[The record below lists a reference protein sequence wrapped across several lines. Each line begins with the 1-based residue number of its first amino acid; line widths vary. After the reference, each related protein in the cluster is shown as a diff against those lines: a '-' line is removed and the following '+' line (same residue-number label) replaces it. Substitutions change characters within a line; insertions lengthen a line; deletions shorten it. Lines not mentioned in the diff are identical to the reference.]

1 MKHRSLKLVSFLTI
15 WLGVILA
22 AAATTTF
29 AGVLFRDMSKPAA
42 YQYTATAQF
51 MLPTGS
57 ALNDFVTFTGSATST
72 VYITSLEKQCVV
84 GSSPTNWTNV
94 MVRRTSETGG
104 TFTAWPAAP
113 NDKNAPSAGA
123 TFGDYHVALTTGNS
137 GGSVFLQRYVD
148 RIPVNSSGTFFDI
161 LRDTWGQGY
170 AMTTHIGQL
179 MLPGAWSSNQTPTVR
194 RPGSP
199 LVLRGTSDILAL
211 TTSFAPPN
219 GIKCNFNVTWY
230 EKPNTI
236 P

>member
-1 MKHRSLKLVSFLTI
+1 MKRGLKLVSFLLL
-15 WLGVILA
+15 WLSVIGALA
-22 AAATTTF
+22 VTATF
-29 AGVLFRDMSKPAA
+29 AGVLFRDMSRPA
-42 YQYTATAQF
+42 YNQYTATAQF
-51 MLPTGS
+51 TLPTGS

-72 VYITSLEKQCVV
+72 VYITALEKQCVV
-84 GSSPTNWTNV
+84 GSAPTNWTNV

-104 TFTAWPAAP
+104 TFTAWPVAP
-113 NDKNAPSAGA
+113 NDKNAPVAGA

-148 RIPVNSSGTFFDI
+148 RIPVASSGTFWDI
-161 LRDTWGQGY
+161 IRDTWGQGY
-170 AMTTHIGQL
+170 AMSTHIGQL
-179 MLPGAWSSNQTPTVR
+179 MLRGAWVSNQTPTIR

-211 TTSFAPPN
+211 TTSFAPAN

-230 EKPNTI
+230 EKPNTL